1 MNQKAKIQT
10 LLDNTP
16 FPGAGQSIGGHQ
28 VIESA
33 VDLQGKNWAIYLR
46 GKLSS
51 QQVKKALKKLVDFC
65 MVFFEQFL
73 RN

>member
-33 VDLQGKNWAIYLR
+33 VDLQGKNWAIYLKR
-46 GKLSS
+46 
-51 QQVKKALKKLVDFC
+51 
-65 MVFFEQFL
+65 
-73 RN
+73 

>member
-28 VIESA
+28 GNRVRSR
-33 VDLQGKNWAIYLR
+33 LTR
-46 GKLSS
+46 
-51 QQVKKALKKLVDFC
+51 
-65 MVFFEQFL
+65 
-73 RN
+73 